1 MSTLR
6 DKIAAAQQRGPVPF
20 DSAAL
25 GGQRVHIK
33 VLSGF
38 ETNAYWVSIKEKT
51 AGQVQQMLV
60 LRCLCDETGATV
72 FAPGEVA
79 EVAKLD
85 NRFLEEIASEAQR
98 VNCLTSR
105 DVDRMRTDFF
115 GQQANS
121 GSSSSPAISASST
134 PTT

>member
-1 MSTLR
+1 MREQFS
-6 DKIAAAQQRGPVPF
+6 
-20 DSAAL
+20 
-25 GGQRVHIK
+25 
-33 VLSGF
+33 
-38 ETNAYWVSIKEKT
+38 
-51 AGQVQQMLV
+51 GQVQQMLV
-60 LRCLCDETGATV
+60 QRCLCDETGANL

-121 GSSSSPAISASST
+121 GSTSSPATSPA
-134 PTT
+134 PTTSPAG